1 MSTVRRADAGLVDLL
16 SYRHEGVVNR
26 FARLHGV
33 SRERSEALF
42 VETLKWLWLA
52 GRARE
57 AAPPGLVL
65 SIHPEIRGIDEMWHV
80 LLLFTRDYTALCDAH
95 LGGFVHHD
103 PAPVGPREAVDAAV
117 FAAELG
123 ALYGFVH
130 DELGEATLRAWFED
144 QCFTSPSEA

>member
-1 MSTVRRADAGLVDLL
+1 MSTVPRAGAGLADLL
-16 SYRHEGVVNR
+16 SYRHEGVVDR
-26 FARLHGV
+26 FARAHGV

-42 VETLKWLWLA
+42 VETLRWLWLA
-52 GRARE
+52 RRARE

-65 SIHPEIRGIDEMWHV
+65 SIHTEILGIDEMWHV
-80 LLLFTRDYTALCDAH
+80 FLLFTRDYAALCDAH

-103 PAPVGPREAVDAAV
+103 PAPDGPREAVDAAV

-130 DELGEATLRAWFED
+130 DELGEATLRAWFEERRFAAP
-144 QCFTSPSEA
+144 CEA